1 MTDQMHVIVVMA
13 PSGALV
19 NRVLIENAVSA
30 VQGQVV
36 EAHRVAVPVS
46 LADHREV
53 VKFLIDCPDPE
64 KLSAQLRQLSDEH
77 GADIALQS
85 RLSRCRPYG
94 LAVFDMD
101 STLISCEVIDELAR
115 VAGVGAEVA
124 EITDRA
130 MRGELDFDESFRTR
144 LALLEGLDAGAVDEL
159 ADQLPVQ
166 SGLSEMATTL
176 KARGLKLAIFSG
188 GFIPIA
194 ERLKND
200 YGFDHVVANELEIR
214 GGKVTGKVVPPIV
227 NREYKAEALGA
238 LASRLGIHTEHCI
251 AVGDGANDLSMMA
264 LAGLGVAFHA
274 KPAVRA
280 ASPIEITHIGLDGV
294 CYLMGHEGEF
304 TAA

>member
-1 MTDQMHVIVVMA
+1 MTDQMYVIVVMA
-13 PSGALV
+13 PSGALL
-19 NRVLIENAVSA
+19 NRTLIENAVSA

-53 VKFLIDCPDPE
+53 IKFLIDCPDPE

-101 STLISCEVIDELAR
+101 STLIACEVIDELAR

-144 LALLEGLDAGAVDEL
+144 LALLEGLDAGAVNEL

-214 GGKVTGKVVPPIV
+214 DGKVTGKIVPPIV

-238 LASRLGIHTEHCI
+238 LASRLGIDTEHCI

-304 TAA
+304 SAA

>member
-1 MTDQMHVIVVMA
+1 MSVIVVMA
-13 PSGALV
+13 PSGALL
-19 NRVLIENAVSA
+19 NRTLIENAVSA

-53 VKFLIDCPDPE
+53 IKFLIDCPDPE

-101 STLISCEVIDELAR
+101 STLIACEVIDELAR

-144 LALLEGLDAGAVDEL
+144 LALLEGLDAGAVNEL

-214 GGKVTGKVVPPIV
+214 DGKVTGKIVPPIV

-238 LASRLGIHTEHCI
+238 LASRLGIDTEHCI

-304 TAA
+304 SAA

>member
-13 PSGALV
+13 PSGTFF
-19 NRVLIENAVSA
+19 NQVLIDNAVSA
-30 VQGQVV
+30 VQGKVI

-53 VKFLIDCPDPE
+53 TKFLIDCSDPE
-64 KLSAQLRQLSDEH
+64 ILSARLRQLSDQH
-77 GADIALQS
+77 GIDIALQS

-115 VAGVGAEVA
+115 VAGVGTEVA
-124 EITDRA
+124 DITERA
-130 MRGELDFDESFRTR
+130 MRGEVDFDESFRKR
-144 LALLEGLDAGAVDEL
+144 LALLEGLDARAVDEL

-188 GFIPIA
+188 GFMPIA

-200 YGFDHVVANELEIR
+200 YGFDDVVANELEIR
-214 GGKVTGKVVPPIV
+214 DGKVTGNIVPPIV
-227 NREYKAEALGA
+227 NREYKAAALAA
-238 LASRLGIHTEHCI
+238 LASRLGIQTEHCI

-304 TAA
+304 SAA

>member
-1 MTDQMHVIVVMA
+1 MTDQMYVIVVMA
-13 PSGALV
+13 PSGALL
-19 NRVLIENAVSA
+19 NRTLIENAVSA

-53 VKFLIDCPDPE
+53 IKFLIDCPDPE

-101 STLISCEVIDELAR
+101 STLIACEVIDELAR

-144 LALLEGLDAGAVDEL
+144 LALLEGLDAGAVNEL

-214 GGKVTGKVVPPIV
+214 DGKVTGKIVPPIV

-238 LASRLGIHTEHCI
+238 LASRLGIDTEHCI

-264 LAGLGVAFHA
+264 LAGLDVAFHA

-304 TAA
+304 SAA

>member
-1 MTDQMHVIVVMA
+1 MTDQMYVIMVMA
-13 PSGALV
+13 PPGTLF
-19 NRVLIENAVSA
+19 NRMLIENAVSA

-36 EAHRVAVPVS
+36 EAHRVAVPVT

-53 VKFLIDCPDPE
+53 SKFLIDCPDPE
-64 KLSAQLRQLSDEH
+64 RLSAQLRQLSDQY

-94 LAVFDMD
+94 LAAFDMD

-124 EITDRA
+124 AITERA

-176 KARGLKLAIFSG
+176 KARGLRLAIFSG

-200 YGFDHVVANELEIR
+200 YGFDHVVANGLEIR
-214 GGKVTGKVVPPIV
+214 DGKVTGKIIPPIV

-238 LASRLGIHTEHCI
+238 LASQLGIHTEHCI

-304 TAA
+304 AAA

>member
-1 MTDQMHVIVVMA
+1 
-13 PSGALV
+13 
-19 NRVLIENAVSA
+19 
-30 VQGQVV
+30 
-36 EAHRVAVPVS
+36 
-46 LADHREV
+46 
-53 VKFLIDCPDPE
+53 
-64 KLSAQLRQLSDEH
+64 
-77 GADIALQS
+77 
-85 RLSRCRPYG
+85 
-94 LAVFDMD
+94 MD
-101 STLISCEVIDELAR
+101 STLIACEVIDELAR

-144 LALLEGLDAGAVDEL
+144 LALLEGLDAGAVNEL

-214 GGKVTGKVVPPIV
+214 DGKVTGKIIPPIV

-238 LASRLGIHTEHCI
+238 LASRLGIDTEHCI

-304 TAA
+304 SAA

>member
-1 MTDQMHVIVVMA
+1 MTDQMYVIVVMA
-13 PSGALV
+13 PSGALL
-19 NRVLIENAVSA
+19 NRTLIENAVSA

-53 VKFLIDCPDPE
+53 IKFLIDCPDPE
-64 KLSAQLRQLSDEH
+64 KLSAQLRQLSDAH

-101 STLISCEVIDELAR
+101 STLIACEVIDELAR

-144 LALLEGLDAGAVDEL
+144 LALLEGLDAGAVNEL

-214 GGKVTGKVVPPIV
+214 DGKVTGKIVPPIV

-238 LASRLGIHTEHCI
+238 LASRLGIDTEHCI

-304 TAA
+304 SAA

>member
-1 MTDQMHVIVVMA
+1 MTDQMYVIVVMA
-13 PSGALV
+13 PSGALL
-19 NRVLIENAVSA
+19 NRTLIENAVSA

-53 VKFLIDCPDPE
+53 IKFLIDCPDPE

-101 STLISCEVIDELAR
+101 STLIACEVIDELAR

-130 MRGELDFDESFRTR
+130 MRGELDFDESSRTR
-144 LALLEGLDAGAVDEL
+144 LALLEWLDAGAVNEL

-214 GGKVTGKVVPPIV
+214 DGKVTGKIVPPIV

-238 LASRLGIHTEHCI
+238 LASRLGIDTEHCI

-304 TAA
+304 SAA

>member
-1 MTDQMHVIVVMA
+1 MTDQMYVIVVMA
-13 PSGALV
+13 PSGALL
-19 NRVLIENAVSA
+19 NRTLIENAVSA

-101 STLISCEVIDELAR
+101 STLIACEVIDELAR

-144 LALLEGLDAGAVDEL
+144 LALLEGLDAGAVNEL

-214 GGKVTGKVVPPIV
+214 DGKVTGKIVPPIV

-238 LASRLGIHTEHCI
+238 LASRLGIDTEHCI

-304 TAA
+304 SAA

>member
-13 PSGALV
+13 PSGAFF
-19 NRVLIENAVSA
+19 NQVLIDNAVSA
-30 VQGQVV
+30 AHGRVI

-53 VKFLIDCPDPE
+53 IKFLIDCSDPE
-64 KLSAQLRQLSDEH
+64 ILSARLRQLSDQH
-77 GADIALQS
+77 GIDIALQS

-115 VAGVGAEVA
+115 IAGVGTEVA
-124 EITDRA
+124 EITERA
-130 MRGELDFDESFRTR
+130 MRGEVDFDESFRKR
-144 LALLEGLDAGAVDEL
+144 LALLEGLDARAVDEL

-188 GFIPIA
+188 GFMPIA

-200 YGFDHVVANELEIR
+200 YGFDDVVANELEIR
-214 GGKVTGKVVPPIV
+214 DGKVTGEIVPPIV
-227 NREYKAEALGA
+227 NREYKAAALAA
-238 LASRLGIHTEHCI
+238 LASRLGIQTEHCI

-304 TAA
+304 SAV

>member
-1 MTDQMHVIVVMA
+1 MHVIVVMA

-53 VKFLIDCPDPE
+53 IKFLIDCPDPE

-101 STLISCEVIDELAR
+101 STLIACEVIDELAR

-144 LALLEGLDAGAVDEL
+144 LALLEGLDAGAVNEL

-214 GGKVTGKVVPPIV
+214 DGKVTGKIVPPIV

-238 LASRLGIHTEHCI
+238 LASRLGIDTEHCI

-304 TAA
+304 SAA

>member
-1 MTDQMHVIVVMA
+1 MTDQMYVIVVMA
-13 PSGALV
+13 PSGALL
-19 NRVLIENAVSA
+19 NRTLIENAVSA

-53 VKFLIDCPDPE
+53 IKFLIDCPDPE

-101 STLISCEVIDELAR
+101 STLIACEVIDELAR

-144 LALLEGLDAGAVDEL
+144 LALLEGLDAGAVNEL

-194 ERLKND
+194 ARLKND

-214 GGKVTGKVVPPIV
+214 DGKVTGKIVPPIV

-238 LASRLGIHTEHCI
+238 LASRLGIDTEHCI

-304 TAA
+304 SAA

>member
-1 MTDQMHVIVVMA
+1 MYVIVVMA
-13 PSGALV
+13 PSGALL
-19 NRVLIENAVSA
+19 NRTLLENAVSA

-53 VKFLIDCPDPE
+53 IKFLIDCPDPE

-101 STLISCEVIDELAR
+101 STLIACEVIDELAR

-144 LALLEGLDAGAVDEL
+144 LALLEGLDAGAVNEL

-214 GGKVTGKVVPPIV
+214 DGKVTGKIVPPIV

-238 LASRLGIHTEHCI
+238 LASRLGIDTEHCI

-304 TAA
+304 SAA

>member
-1 MTDQMHVIVVMA
+1 
-13 PSGALV
+13 
-19 NRVLIENAVSA
+19 LIENAVSA

-53 VKFLIDCPDPE
+53 IKFLIDCPDPE

-101 STLISCEVIDELAR
+101 STLIACEVIDELAR

-144 LALLEGLDAGAVDEL
+144 LALLEGLDAGAVNEL

-214 GGKVTGKVVPPIV
+214 DGKVTGKIVPPIV

-238 LASRLGIHTEHCI
+238 LASRLGIDTEHCI

-304 TAA
+304 SAA

>member
-1 MTDQMHVIVVMA
+1 VTDQMYVIVVMV
-13 PSGALV
+13 PSGAPF
-19 NRVLIENAVSA
+19 NRVLIDNAVSA
-30 VQGQVV
+30 VHGKVV
-36 EAHRVAVPVS
+36 DAQRVAVPVS

-64 KLSAQLRQLSDEH
+64 ILSSQLRQLSDQH
-77 GADIALQS
+77 RIDIALQS

-101 STLISCEVIDELAR
+101 STLIACEVIDELAR

-124 EITDRA
+124 EITARA

-144 LALLEGLDAGAVDEL
+144 LALLKGLDARAVDAL
-159 ADQLPVQ
+159 AEQLPVQ
-166 SGLSEMATTL
+166 SGLREMTTTL

-188 GFIPIA
+188 GFLPIA

-200 YGFDHVVANELEIR
+200 YGFDDVVANELEIR
-214 GGKVTGKVVPPIV
+214 DGKVTGTIVPPIV
-227 NREYKAEALGA
+227 NREYKAAALGA
-238 LASRLGIHTEHCI
+238 LAGRLGIETDHCI

-264 LAGLGVAFHA
+264 LAGLGIAFHA

-304 TAA
+304 AAA

>member
-13 PSGALV
+13 PSGAFF
-19 NRVLIENAVSA
+19 NQVLIDNAVSA
-30 VQGQVV
+30 AHGRVI

-53 VKFLIDCPDPE
+53 IKFLIDCSDPE
-64 KLSAQLRQLSDEH
+64 ILSARLRQLSDQH
-77 GADIALQS
+77 GIDIALQS

-115 VAGVGAEVA
+115 IAGVGTEVA
-124 EITDRA
+124 DITERA
-130 MRGELDFDESFRTR
+130 MRGEVDFDESFRKR
-144 LALLEGLDAGAVDEL
+144 LALLEGLDARAVDEL

-188 GFIPIA
+188 GFMPIA

-200 YGFDHVVANELEIR
+200 YGFDDVVANELEIR
-214 GGKVTGKVVPPIV
+214 DGKVTGKIVPPIV
-227 NREYKAEALGA
+227 NREYKAAA
-238 LASRLGIHTEHCI
+238 LAALAGRLGIQTEHCI

-304 TAA
+304 SAV

>member
-1 MTDQMHVIVVMA
+1 VTDQMYVIVVMA
-13 PSGALV
+13 PSGALL
-19 NRVLIENAVSA
+19 NRTLIENAVSA

-53 VKFLIDCPDPE
+53 IKFLIDCPDPE

-101 STLISCEVIDELAR
+101 STLIACEVIDELAR

-144 LALLEGLDAGAVDEL
+144 LALLEGLDAGAVNEL

-214 GGKVTGKVVPPIV
+214 DGKVTGKIVPPIV

-238 LASRLGIHTEHCI
+238 LASRLGIDTEHCI

-304 TAA
+304 SAA

>member
-1 MTDQMHVIVVMA
+1 MTDQMYVIVVMA
-13 PSGALV
+13 PSGALFDQ
-19 NRVLIENAVSA
+19 VLIENAVSG
-30 VQGQVV
+30 VQGKVV

-46 LADHREV
+46 LADQREV
-53 VKFLIDCPDPE
+53 IKFLVDCPEPE
-64 KLSAQLRQLSDEH
+64 ILSAQLRQLSDQH
-77 GADIALQS
+77 GVDIALQS
-85 RLSRCRPYG
+85 RVSRCRPYG

-124 EITDRA
+124 EITERA
-130 MRGELDFDESFRTR
+130 MRGELDFDDSFRTR
-144 LALLEGLDAGAVDEL
+144 LALLKGLDAGAVDEL

-176 KARGLKLAIFSG
+176 KARDLKLAIFSG
-188 GFIPIA
+188 GFMPIA

-214 GGKVTGKVVPPIV
+214 DGKVTGKVVPPIV

-238 LASRLGIHTEHCI
+238 LARRLGIDTEHCI

-280 ASPIEITHIGLDGV
+280 ASPIEVTHTGLDGV

-304 TAA
+304 ATA

>member
-1 MTDQMHVIVVMA
+1 MYVIVVMA
-13 PSGALV
+13 PSGALL
-19 NRVLIENAVSA
+19 NRTLIENAVSA

-53 VKFLIDCPDPE
+53 IKFLIDCPDPE

-101 STLISCEVIDELAR
+101 STLIACEVIDELAR

-130 MRGELDFDESFRTR
+130 MRGELDFDESFRTS
-144 LALLEGLDAGAVDEL
+144 LALLEGLDAGAVNEL

-214 GGKVTGKVVPPIV
+214 DGKVTGKIVPPIV

-238 LASRLGIHTEHCI
+238 LASRLGIDTEHCI

-304 TAA
+304 SAA